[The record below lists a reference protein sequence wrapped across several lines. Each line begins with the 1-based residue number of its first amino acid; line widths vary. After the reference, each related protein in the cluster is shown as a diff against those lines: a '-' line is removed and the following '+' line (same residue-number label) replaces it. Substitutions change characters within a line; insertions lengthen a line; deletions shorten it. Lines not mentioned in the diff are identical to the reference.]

1 MAGMIVALV
10 RMLVLI
16 WMVMK
21 MMLLM
26 MMTNM
31 TMQDLLD
38 GDSDRLH
45 NRVLLIFF
53 IFLSTTGITILRI
66 SMCWPAAHLTCNQA
80 PQRVTLRATSRS
92 AFLRRR
98 TVETMSTAASR
109 LVFVR
114 AARLRHINF
123 SGSYIVSYTR
133 PGQHKPCCQ
142 GRTPFGERSS
152 NHMFA
157 SRRLLTSHSL

>member
-31 TMQDLLD
+31 TMPDLLD

-53 IFLSTTGITILRI
+53 IFFIY
-66 SMCWPAAHLTCNQA
+66 N
-80 PQRVTLRATSRS
+80 
-92 AFLRRR
+92 
-98 TVETMSTAASR
+98 
-109 LVFVR
+109 
-114 AARLRHINF
+114 RHHHPEDFN
-123 SGSYIVSYTR
+123 VLA
-133 PGQHKPCCQ
+133 C
-142 GRTPFGERSS
+142 SS
-152 NHMFA
+152 
-157 SRRLLTSHSL
+157 LDL

>member
-1 MAGMIVALV
+1 MIVTLV

-38 GDSDRLH
+38 GDNDRLH

-53 IFLSTTGITILRI
+53 IY
-66 SMCWPAAHLTCNQA
+66 N
-80 PQRVTLRATSRS
+80 
-92 AFLRRR
+92 
-98 TVETMSTAASR
+98 
-109 LVFVR
+109 
-114 AARLRHINF
+114 RHHHPEDFN
-123 SGSYIVSYTR
+123 VLA
-133 PGQHKPCCQ
+133 C
-142 GRTPFGERSS
+142 SS
-152 NHMFA
+152 
-157 SRRLLTSHSL
+157 LDL